1 MGQMERTKFK
11 KNKERNL
18 NSTFGKKE
26 KRTTKTEEIV
36 ARTVLLHLVV
46 LHKILAKMLR

>member
-1 MGQMERTKFK
+1 MEQMERTKFK

-26 KRTTKTEEIV
+26 KNNNKNRRNCCENRLTPPCGIT
-36 ARTVLLHLVV
+36 
-46 LHKILAKMLR
+46 